1 VIPCGLSVIVSGRFT
16 DIWRDGREMRRWVL
30 VLITLMM
37 GLSLYLSTDNSGR
50 LDESPESRG
59 RSPRDALTT
68 RSSAPLKPKSA
79 TSQSFPPP
87 TSVMTQERVNA
98 QPKTLSKRPSKP
110 LELTR
115 PPPINH
121 SDHPQPDRHSEI
133 TERGSTDDRETAML
147 FSVDREGI
155 QGAIQEISPQ
165 VLECYEGWLKTD
177 SALEGRVTISFMI
190 APAEPLASEAG
201 IALATPRAEINAE
214 IRDTYIALD
223 QVKHEMMTG
232 CVLNSIEDLK
242 FENVESPIV
251 ERSLT
256 TGNGV
261 YMKSTAL
268 QSLMKMSSSAVS

>member
-1 VIPCGLSVIVSGRFT
+1 
-16 DIWRDGREMRRWVL
+16 MRRWVF
-30 VLITLMM
+30 VLITLMI

-79 TSQSFPPP
+79 TSQPFPPP
-87 TSVMTQERVNA
+87 ASVMTQERVNA
-98 QPKTLSKRPSKP
+98 HPKTLSKRPSKP

-115 PPPINH
+115 TPINH

-133 TERGSTDDRETAML
+133 TERGPSDELETAML

-155 QGAIQEISPQ
+155 QGAIQDISPQ
-165 VLECYEGWLKTD
+165 VRECYEGWLKTD
-177 SALEGRVTISFMI
+177 NALEGRVTISFKI
-190 APAEPLASEAG
+190 APAEPVASEDE

-223 QVKHEMMTG
+223 QVKHVMMTG
-232 CVLNSIEDLK
+232 CVLNSIEELK
-242 FENVESPIV
+242 FENVESPV
-251 ERSLT
+251 VVNYPFHFL
-256 TGNGV
+256 
-261 YMKSTAL
+261 
-268 QSLMKMSSSAVS
+268 SAAEE